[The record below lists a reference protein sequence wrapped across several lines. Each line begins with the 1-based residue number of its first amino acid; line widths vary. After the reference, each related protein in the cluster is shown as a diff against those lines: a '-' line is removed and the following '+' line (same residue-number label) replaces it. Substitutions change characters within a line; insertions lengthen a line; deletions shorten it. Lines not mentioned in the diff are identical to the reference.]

1 MDNNKNDDLLKVE
14 NYEQNEYVVASSIVE
29 PPVEKA
35 AKAEKKV
42 TLFNVLVSAVSLN
55 KKKDDATYT
64 ALRPIKTLKF
74 VIVIAVITLLLFLMS
89 KFADAKLFI
98 PALVFEYTLPKISVL
113 IIEPLSSPAFPLTPF
128 SLLVD
133 CYGQRCVF
141 NRDVR

>member
-55 KKKDDATYT
+55 KKKGDATYT

-74 VIVIAVITLLLFLMS
+74 VIVIAKARSSCSSVSAPSGKYSRRSTRV
-89 KFADAKLFI
+89 
-98 PALVFEYTLPKISVL
+98 PNTLVFQVL
-113 IIEPLSSPAFPLTPF
+113 EAGI
-128 SLLVD
+128 
-133 CYGQRCVF
+133 Y
-141 NRDVR
+141 